1 VPEGYKTLEFS
12 KREFRVQEVEITGDV
27 VNIMLTSI
35 SDVKD
40 IFELSLEELMQVEVI
55 SASNIKEKLS
65 DVPATMI
72 VLAYEDLIERGYNNL
87 SEMLDDLPGM
97 DVSRFYGIDGIL
109 NYWRGY
115 RSTFSQ
121 PYLFMVDGLEY
132 NDLYYNGTQMMTIVP
147 LSNIEKVEIV
157 YGAVSSVYGANA
169 FMGVINVITK
179 KQNGSNNVKISANT
193 SSSLKGYFIGDFSVN
208 IQKGKFWT
216 NLAARVESGDMTEFI
231 NPDDYYY
238 TSKKFYTDT
247 LLWGEISNLLYPNG
261 KVESPRRFASIDLRF
276 GYASTEIGFNIN
288 SFQNDWGFSYPADKV
303 QLNTPHNRLFYSGWL
318 KQNFKFNETFSSKTV
333 LRYKMEDSS
342 DGDWIEGYNIVD
354 DLENTVRILDYS
366 YWPTVNYNWSFTQDF
381 DMNINE
387 NLTLKMGLK
396 YEQKF
401 ITKQKGLYG
410 ISFTVPELDI
420 SNEIFFPP
428 DRQSIF
434 YRSNTFIGNDYG
446 IYTQAK
452 YSISENHLLNL
463 GLRVD
468 NNSEYGTS
476 TTFRGGYVSRFDK
489 FIFKML
495 YGQAY
500 QVPTPR
506 TLYSSWSVLGS
517 SSSLKT

>member
-1 VPEGYKTLEFS
+1 
-12 KREFRVQEVEITGDV
+12 
-27 VNIMLTSI
+27 
-35 SDVKD
+35 
-40 IFELSLEELMQVEVI
+40 
-55 SASNIKEKLS
+55 
-65 DVPATMI
+65 
-72 VLAYEDLIERGYNNL
+72 
-87 SEMLDDLPGM
+87 
-97 DVSRFYGIDGIL
+97 
-109 NYWRGY
+109 
-115 RSTFSQ
+115 
-121 PYLFMVDGLEY
+121 
-132 NDLYYNGTQMMTIVP
+132 
-147 LSNIEKVEIV
+147 
-157 YGAVSSVYGANA
+157 
-169 FMGVINVITK
+169 
-179 KQNGSNNVKISANT
+179 
-193 SSSLKGYFIGDFSVN
+193 
-208 IQKGKFWT
+208 
-216 NLAARVESGDMTEFI
+216 
-231 NPDDYYY
+231 
-238 TSKKFYTDT
+238 
-247 LLWGEISNLLYPNG
+247 
-261 KVESPRRFASIDLRF
+261 
-276 GYASTEIGFNIN
+276 
-288 SFQNDWGFSYPADKV
+288 
-303 QLNTPHNRLFYSGWL
+303 
-318 KQNFKFNETFSSKTV
+318 
-333 LRYKMEDSS
+333 
-342 DGDWIEGYNIVD
+342 
-354 DLENTVRILDYS
+354 
-366 YWPTVNYNWSFTQDF
+366 
-381 DMNINE
+381 
-387 NLTLKMGLK
+387 MGLK